1 MCVPLLQRVR
11 HKAARQ
17 MQQHWQRVKHFR
29 IGRTVLQVGGGCVG
43 GVVSTEYLT
52 IWGLGVQL
60 KAMKS
65 YRKVFDANEQQYYCT
80 CGTWLA
86 GRSSGGSRQWMCNNT
101 DFMEKTG
108 QSTWVK
114 PVALGDADVEAQ
126 VRGYAYH
133 LP

>member
-1 MCVPLLQRVR
+1 M
-11 HKAARQ
+11 
-17 MQQHWQRVKHFR
+17 
-29 IGRTVLQVGGGCVG
+29 G

-86 GRSSGGSRQWMCNNT
+86 GRSSWESRQWMCNNT